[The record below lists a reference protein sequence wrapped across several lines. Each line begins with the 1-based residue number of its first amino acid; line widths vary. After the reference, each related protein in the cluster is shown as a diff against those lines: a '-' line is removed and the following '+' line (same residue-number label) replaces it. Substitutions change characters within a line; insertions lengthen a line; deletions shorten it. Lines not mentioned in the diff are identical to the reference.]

1 MVGASPRLPAS
12 FSSLAKSKHFD
23 VEWALTGLLL
33 TIGQVAKPDNH
44 QFFNLTILY
53 KWQQATRLHIVNLAE
68 LALVKSPSLATGAIL
83 AIMLV
88 SNCSMKLPLSAAT
101 AHGAS
106 KATTRKEHGRLSS
119 MMFYPS
125 TLYAMSS
132 PRGPSSLSC
141 EIISI
146 P

>member
-88 SNCSMKLPLSAAT
+88 SNCSMKLSLST
-101 AHGAS
+101 TGDPAS
-106 KATTRKEHGRLSS
+106 SRATTRREHGMLSS
-119 MMFYPS
+119 ITLYPS
-125 TLYAMSS
+125 TTYALSS
-132 PRGPSSLSC
+132 PRGPSSLSF
-141 EIISI
+141 EPMST